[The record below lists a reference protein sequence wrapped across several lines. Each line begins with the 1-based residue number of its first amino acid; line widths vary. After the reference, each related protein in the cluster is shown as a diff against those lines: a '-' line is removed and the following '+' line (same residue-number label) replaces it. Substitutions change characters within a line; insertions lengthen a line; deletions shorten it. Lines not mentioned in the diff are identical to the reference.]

1 MIEETSKKKFKEILA
16 FIGYKIKDYFSLDV
30 KLLPGFLIS
39 TALLINS
46 VISSTLKA
54 LRKEHGL
61 TKVDLAMK
69 SGVGLNFVRELEQGK
84 ATVRMDKVAQVFDL
98 FGYELVPQKK
108 VK

>member
-1 MIEETSKKKFKEILA
+1 M
-16 FIGYKIKDYFSLDV
+16 
-30 KLLPGFLIS
+30 
-39 TALLINS
+39 NS
-46 VISSTLKA
+46 NVISSALKK

-61 TKVDLAMK
+61 TQVDL
-69 SGVGLNFVRELEQGK
+69 GLNFVRELEQGK

>member
-1 MIEETSKKKFKEILA
+1 MII
-16 FIGYKIKDYFSLDV
+16 
-30 KLLPGFLIS
+30 IS
-39 TALLINS
+39 YICIRTNVIMNS
-46 VISSTLKA
+46 SIISSTLKK
-54 LRKEHGL
+54 LRKAHGL
-61 TKVDLAMK
+61 TQVDLAMK

>member
-1 MIEETSKKKFKEILA
+1 MRIVSYICIRTNVIM
-16 FIGYKIKDYFSLDV
+16 
-30 KLLPGFLIS
+30 
-39 TALLINS
+39 NS
-46 VISSTLKA
+46 NVISLTLKN

-61 TKVDLAMK
+61 TQVDLAMK

-84 ATVRMDKVAQVFDL
+84 ATVRLDKVAQVFDL

>member
-1 MIEETSKKKFKEILA
+1 MRI
-16 FIGYKIKDYFSLDV
+16 
-30 KLLPGFLIS
+30 IS
-39 TALLINS
+39 YICIRTNVIMNS
-46 VISSTLKA
+46 NVISLALKN

-61 TKVDLAMK
+61 TQVDLAMK

-84 ATVRMDKVAQVFDL
+84 ATVRLDKVAQVFDL